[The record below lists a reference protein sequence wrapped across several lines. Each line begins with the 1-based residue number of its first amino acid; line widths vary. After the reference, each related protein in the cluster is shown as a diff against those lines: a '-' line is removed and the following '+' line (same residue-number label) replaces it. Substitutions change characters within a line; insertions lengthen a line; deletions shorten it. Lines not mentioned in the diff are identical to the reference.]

1 LSLLFS
7 GNRLESGKVDD
18 PHLEAMSEKTLI
30 LNASAEPLSFISVRR
45 AVVLV
50 LKDKAEIIEGHQEK
64 RIRSAARE
72 LPYPLVVRLVKYV
85 KIPRRWRTVVTNS
98 ILFARD
104 QHTCQYC
111 GRTHTELGRKE
122 RLTRE
127 HVVPISRGGTN
138 TWDNVATACS
148 TCNHRKGNHLPREA
162 NMRLLNRPYE
172 PKFVA
177 IVLLGQTAAGAQ
189 RRYIEPFLGKER
201 QKILVGGSA

>member
-1 LSLLFS
+1 MTLLFF
-7 GNRLESGKVDD
+7 GNHLESGKVDD
-18 PHLEAMSEKTLI
+18 PRLEAMSEKTLI

-45 AVVLV
+45 AVILI

-85 KIPRRWRTVVTNS
+85 KIPRRWRTVVTNP

-111 GRTHTELGRKE
+111 GRARAELGRKE

-138 TWDNVATACS
+138 TWENVATACS
-148 TCNHRKGNHLPREA
+148 TCNHRKGNRLLEEA
-162 NMRLLNRPYE
+162 NMRLLHRPYE

-177 IVLLGQTAAGAQ
+177 IVLLEQTAAGAQ

-201 QKILVGGSA
+201 QRVSVGTSA